1 MSKVGSTIANRPA
14 ETTTGVSAAVVAILV
29 ATTHLSTGL
38 ATALVVVIGAL
49 PGFVTAI
56 VSSTRSTAA
65 GDLLISLT
73 PKVRALAESALD
85 SGLTQNASAQD
96 KTAALTDVTTA
107 IASWNSVLAA
117 ESGTTASAKQAIAEG
132 ASPETPTSI
141 MPTTSGS
148 PPTS

>member
-1 MSKVGSTIANRPA
+1 MSNVGSTIANRPA
-14 ETTTGVSAAVVAILV
+14 ETATGVSAAVVAILV

-73 PKVRALAESALD
+73 PKVRELAESALN
-85 SGLTQNASAQD
+85 SGLAKNASAQD
-96 KTAALTDVTTA
+96 RTAALTDVTTA
-107 IASWNSVLAA
+107 IASWNSVLSA
-117 ESGTTASAKQAIAEG
+117 ESGTTASAKQAIAKGPSEE
-132 ASPETPTSI
+132 PPTSI
-141 MPTTSGS
+141 TPTISAS
-148 PPTS
+148 PPKS

>member
-65 GDLLISLT
+65 GDLLVSLT
-73 PKVRALAESALD
+73 PKVRALAESALN
-85 SGLTQNASAQD
+85 SGLADNASAED

-117 ESGTTASAKQAIAEG
+117 ESGTTASAKQAIAKG
-132 ASPETPTSI
+132 PSPEPPTSI
-141 MPTTSGS
+141 MPTTSAS
-148 PPTS
+148 PPKS

>member
-1 MSKVGSTIANRPA
+1 MSKVGSTFANRPA
-14 ETTTGVSAAVVAILV
+14 ETTTGLSAAVVAILV

-38 ATALVVVIGAL
+38 ATALVVVVGAL

-65 GDLLISLT
+65 GDLLVSLT

-96 KTAALTDVTTA
+96 KTTALTDVTTA
-107 IASWNSVLAA
+107 IASWNSVLST
-117 ESGTTASAKQAIAEG
+117 ESGTTASAKQAIAKGPSAEPP
-132 ASPETPTSI
+132 AST
-141 MPTTSGS
+141 TTS
-148 PPTS
+148 TS